1 MKHYQ
6 MPLKTCVSFIDQII
20 PRNMSIIYCKTT
32 WSKMND
38 FERKQY
44 VRKITNKNEW
54 TFVSNVWSV
63 EVHSAS
69 LRLKRKPVSVN
80 SAVSM
85 MPDNIGYREEKKKM
99 WTPNVPRS
107 AEIRLISK
115 KYLVQKLY
123 LLMCI
128 RKTVLRSEWK
138 YMQW

>member
-80 SAVSM
+80 SVVFMIPEDSR
-85 MPDNIGYREEKKKM
+85 YREEE
-99 WTPNVPRS
+99 NRN
-107 AEIRLISK
+107 SK
-115 KYLVQKLY
+115 CTQVCRYPFNFKENLVQKNVIAYLY
-123 LLMCI
+123 SKDLH
-128 RKTVLRSEWK
+128 
-138 YMQW
+138 